1 MPKLQIPDYIQE
13 RLNAGREFRRMAEP
27 LAIRAGGEEE
37 MIVEGYATTF
47 NQPYE
52 LYSFD
57 GYTVMEQVDPAAFE
71 GCDMSDVIMQYD
83 HHGRV
88 FARNRNRTLDLSV
101 DQHGLKTIGR
111 LSGTELGRQV
121 YQEVQG
127 GYSDRMSFSFTV
139 AEDSRVVTEDHE
151 TGIVTVLRTIKRIKK
166 LYDVSIV
173 SIPANDA
180 TEIFARGMADGE
192 IGWAQQELLKYR
204 ARIRQREA
212 LALRI
217 KLSNIG
223 GM

>member
-13 RLNAGREFRRMAEP
+13 RLNAGREFRRMAVP
-27 LAIRAGGEEE
+27 LEIRAGGEEE

-52 LYSFD
+52 LWSYD
-57 GYTVMEQVDPAAFE
+57 GYTVMEQVDMRAFE

-88 FARNRNRTLDLSV
+88 FARNRNGTLELTV
-101 DQHGLKTIGR
+101 DGHGLKTIGK
-111 LSGTELGRQV
+111 LNGTDLGRQV
-121 YQEVQG
+121 YQEVRG

-139 AEDSRVVTEDHE
+139 AQDSRVVTEDHD
-151 TGIVTVLRTIKRIKK
+151 TGHITVLRTIQKIKK

-204 ARIRQREA
+204 ARIRQRRA
-212 LALRI
+212 LEI
-217 KLSNIG
+217 KLKLSEVFK
-223 GM
+223 

>member
-1 MPKLQIPDYIQE
+1 MPRAQIPDYIQE
-13 RLNAGREFRRMAEP
+13 RLNAGREFRRMAVP
-27 LAIRAGGEEE
+27 LEIRAGGEDE

-52 LYSFD
+52 LWSLD
-57 GYTVMEQVDPAAFE
+57 GYTVMEQVDARAFD

-88 FARNRNRTLDLSV
+88 FARNRNGTLDLSP
-101 DQHGLKTIGR
+101 DQHGLKTIGK
-111 LSGTELGRQV
+111 LGGTELGRQV
-121 YQEVQG
+121 YQEVKG

-139 AEDSRVVTEDHE
+139 EQDSRVVTEDHD
-151 TGIVTVLRTIKRIKK
+151 TGHITVLRTIQKIKK

-192 IGWAQQELLKYR
+192 IGWAQQELLNWQAR
-204 ARIRQREA
+204 ARQRRALELKIR
-212 LALRI
+212 
-217 KLSNIG
+217 LSEVLK
-223 GM
+223 

>member
-1 MPKLQIPDYIQE
+1 MPNILIPDYIQE

-27 LAIRAGGEEE
+27 MQIRAGGEDD

-52 LYSFD
+52 LWSMD
-57 GYTVMEQVDPAAFE
+57 GYTVMEQVDARAFE

-88 FARNRNRTLDLSV
+88 FARNRNHTLELSP
-101 DQHGLKTIGR
+101 DQHGLKTIGKLR
-111 LSGTELGRQV
+111 GTELGRQV

-139 AEDSRVVTEDHE
+139 EQDSRVVTEDHD
-151 TGIVTVLRTIKRIKK
+151 TGHITVLRTIQRIKK

-180 TEIFARGMADGE
+180 TEIYARGLADGE
-192 IGWAQQELLKYR
+192 IGWAQQELLNYR
-204 ARIRQREA
+204 ARIRQRRA
-212 LALRI
+212 LELKI
-217 KLSNIG
+217 KLTEVQK
-223 GM
+223 